1 MIIAMTHHPL
11 IAPSPIYAMIG
22 KGDMLGDYEARIE
35 QLADIG
41 VSFIFTGHTHIH
53 NISDHCSKRGNR
65 LYDICTGSPIG
76 YPGVMRTVTFADD
89 VDITTDYVSEPQ
101 SFRDKGIK
109 LHDALGQQLIGI
121 IRSMI
126 EVAATGSPIW
136 LFLSVSSRSSCINSA
151 G

>member
-1 MIIAMTHHPL
+1 MLFDMYSEFGPDEAISVHRESMSYVVQLSDGYRLFALNDDTNKNGKSGFSDECFEWITAEAERARRDGQMIIAMTHHPL

-76 YPGVMRTVTFADD
+76 YP
-89 VDITTDYVSEPQ
+89 E
-101 SFRDKGIK
+101 
-109 LHDALGQQLIGI
+109 L
-121 IRSMI
+121 
-126 EVAATGSPIW
+126 
-136 LFLSVSSRSSCINSA
+136 
-151 G
+151 